1 MTHRLTTSVIP
12 WIEITGDGGA
22 SVDLI
27 QLYGRDYLD
36 TLDDDILQQLAD
48 DTLAEN
54 NDIITN
60 YIDTVQNMLYGSPKL
75 FHTVAIMKDGSSR
88 CYTFQDDEERDEYVE
103 CLANGAVKNVD
114 KIIIVDSNLDWT
126 EVEYESFYRMH

>member
-1 MTHRLTTSVIP
+1 MTHKLTTSVIP
-12 WIEITGDGGA
+12 WIAITEDLDC

-48 DTLAEN
+48 DTLEEN
-54 NDIITN
+54 NEVITT
-60 YIDTVQNMLYGSPKL
+60 YVDTVQNMLYGSPKL
-75 FHTVAIMKDGSSR
+75 FHTVAIMKDASSR
-88 CYTFQDDEERDEYVE
+88 CYTFQDDEARDEYVQ
-103 CLANGAVKNVD
+103 CLTNGAVQDVD

-126 EVEYESFYRMH
+126 EVEYERFYKMH